1 MLIDSSGHI
10 IHIDFGFM
18 LNTSPGGINFEN
30 APFKLT
36 SEYAD
41 IMDGKKSEKYALYK
55 ELMFQGFTALK
66 KVVDDIITIIQIMME
81 DSDLPCF
88 EKFDLEEF
96 RGRFFEKSTD
106 KEVPNYHNHI

>member
-1 MLIDSSGHI
+1 
-10 IHIDFGFM
+10 M

-41 IMDGKKSEKYALYK
+41 IMDGKKSPKYALYK
-55 ELMFQGFTALK
+55 ELIFQGFTALK
-66 KVVDDIITIIQIMME
+66 KVVDDISTIIQIMME

-88 EKFDLEEF
+88 EKFDYQEF
-96 RGRFFEKSTD
+96 RGRFLEKSTD
-106 KEVPNYHNHI
+106 KEVDILTYKLAP